1 MKKLLIIPAFI
12 AAFAVPGAA
21 ELKDAGA
28 ARSALRSDKAKDRLE
43 AIYYLGA
50 QRNAEAYEA
59 LAGQFKAEK
68 DAYLR
73 TQIVEALDVKGSS
86 WAFSCAVAAAEDS
99 NKAVRQ
105 AASAALARRA
115 GDPAADARLKALA
128 GDSAEEVRLAVVSS
142 MAVEP
147 STTSASIIGAVLAD
161 RKGTLKARRAAAEAL
176 AGMKTPAGDT
186 ELLKHVSDADPKI
199 KAAAQSRRPS
209 KAKQAVKKK

>member
-1 MKKLLIIPAFI
+1 MKKILIVPAFI
-12 AAFAVPGAA
+12 AAFAAPCAA
-21 ELKDAGA
+21 ELKDSGA
-28 ARSALRSDKAKDRLE
+28 ALEALNSDSAKDRLE
-43 AIYYLGA
+43 AIYYLGG
-50 QRNAEAYEA
+50 QRNAVAYEA

-86 WAFSCAVAAAEDS
+86 WAFSCAIAASEDS

-105 AASAALARRA
+105 AASSALARRA
-115 GDPAADARLKALA
+115 GDPAADARLKTLA
-128 GDSAEEVRLAVVSS
+128 GDPAEEVRLAVVSS

-161 RKGTLKARRAAAEAL
+161 RKGTLKARQAAAEAL
-176 AGMKTPAGDT
+176 AGMKIPAGDT

-199 KAAAQSRRPS
+199 KAAAQSRRPA
-209 KAKQAVKKK
+209 KAKKAVKKK